1 MGTYGREAAIE
12 EMLPLEQPL
21 QDGLQSAKEQ
31 IDAAL
36 AANRKEKDAE
46 IQKLDRYANQ
56 RVRSFNELSKE
67 AEAKSGKN
75 ERILEKLKAYRDRP
89 DGREEQLRENIS
101 AAERSRSEQL
111 HRESAL
117 KFIQTPSYNGLF
129 CNF

>member
-1 MGTYGREAAIE
+1 MGTYGSDEIDTARGAIE
-12 EMLPLEQPL
+12 QHL

-111 HRESAL
+111 HSESAL
-117 KFIQTPSYNGLF
+117 KLIQTPS
-129 CNF
+129 

>member
-1 MGTYGREAAIE
+1 MGTYGSDEIDTARGAIE
-12 EMLPLEQPL
+12 QHL

-89 DGREEQLRENIS
+89 DGREEQLRENNS

-111 HRESAL
+111 HSESAL
-117 KFIQTPSYNGLF
+117 KLIQTPS
-129 CNF
+129 

>member
-12 EMLPLEQPL
+12 EMLPLEQHL

-67 AEAKSGKN
+67 AEATLSLLPGYPFFLFF
-75 ERILEKLKAYRDRP
+75 ELTFM
-89 DGREEQLRENIS
+89 
-101 AAERSRSEQL
+101 AAKDS
-111 HRESAL
+111 
-117 KFIQTPSYNGLF
+117 N
-129 CNF
+129 